1 MKSYEI
7 HHVPRQVTRKKY
19 TIQKT
24 PFLRNAL
31 SSKNPNEA
39 WETVN
44 RILDPPKNRI
54 KYDSGDLNRYYTEL
68 ASTLTNN
75 EILAFDQSLLAN
87 IIPEIKK
94 DNTFV
99 T

>member
-1 MKSYEI
+1 MK
-7 HHVPRQVTRKKY
+7 H
-19 TIQKT
+19 
-24 PFLRNAL
+24 
-31 SSKNPNEA
+31 
-39 WETVN
+39 
-44 RILDPPKNRI
+44 
-54 KYDSGDLNRYYTEL
+54 DSGDLNRYYTEL

-87 IIPEIKK
+87 IIPEIRK